1 MVFICTTRFNAETLQ
16 QNCIWRRRQQ
26 RMHQCVY
33 GSPIAMK
40 HAIRENAWMIV
51 LEMHNDINKIAGIG
65 LVRNSPNLSL
75 PQDYEKGVVIN
86 SKPSVYKCGNY
97 NRFIYQGAYRIDLLN
112 NDADTLIALTPEER
126 LVIKMLELA
135 LFRGPNHSK
144 RGKGICELPKH
155 VACLY
160 DFKECLKGL
169 VQRFVK
175 TCREH
180 AVPSDPLQ
188 VIKGV
193 GVKGGNPPPC
203 WL

>member
-1 MVFICTTRFNAETLQ
+1 
-16 QNCIWRRRQQ
+16 
-26 RMHQCVY
+26 
-33 GSPIAMK
+33 MK
-40 HAIRENAWMIV
+40 QTIRENAWMIV

-65 LVRNSPNLSL
+65 LVRNSPNLS
-75 PQDYEKGVVIN
+75 QDSEKGVVI
-86 SKPSVYKCGNY
+86 KPHVYKCGNY

-112 NDADTLIALTPEER
+112 NDADTLIALTLEEQ

-175 TCREH
+175 TFRGRAAGDMLQGTCC
-180 AVPSDPLQ
+180 PL
-188 VIKGV
+188 
-193 GVKGGNPPPC
+193 
-203 WL
+203 

>member
-40 HAIRENAWMIV
+40 QTIRENAWMIV

-65 LVRNSPNLSL
+65 LVRNSPNLS
-75 PQDYEKGVVIN
+75 QDSKKGVVI
-86 SKPSVYKCGNY
+86 KPHVYKCGNY

-112 NDADTLIALTPEER
+112 NDADTLISLTPEER

-155 VACLY
+155 VASLY

-175 TCREH
+175 TCRGH

-188 VIKGV
+188 VI
-193 GVKGGNPPPC
+193 
-203 WL
+203 

>member
-1 MVFICTTRFNAETLQ
+1 MVFICTTRFNWETLQ

-26 RMHQCVY
+26 KMHQCVY

-40 HAIRENAWMIV
+40 QTIRENAWMIV

-65 LVRNSPNLSL
+65 LVRNSPNLPS
-75 PQDYEKGVVIN
+75 PQDSEKGVVIN

-97 NRFIYQGAYRIDLLN
+97 NRFIYQGAYRIDLLSN
-112 NDADTLIALTPEER
+112 EFELTQEEQ

-135 LFRGPNHSK
+135 LFYGPNHSK
-144 RGKGICELPKH
+144 RGKGICEFPKH
-155 VACLY
+155 VASLY

-175 TCREH
+175 TCRGH
-180 AVPSDPLQ
+180 AVPSDPLL
-188 VIKGV
+188 VI
-193 GVKGGNPPPC
+193 
-203 WL
+203 